1 MTYIHLGSNF
11 RPNLLPVRF
20 HPIPPGLV
28 DQTGTAEH
36 TFPHKRRVT
45 PQRTDN
51 EHPMQIRNNLEIS
64 ALEVPRF
71 RLFKDSSSRFSRLL
85 ILMLFAGA
93 IFASPAAAQVSRS
106 GEPVTIVPQALPANS
121 ISSVLDRGRQLETN
135 NRWGEALSHYEDAL
149 REHRGNET
157 LQQHHDLAKLHY
169 SVERRYHDQSFV
181 ESISTLNREQA
192 LSLYAELLQ
201 KTNTHYVSN
210 PPWRKLGVRGASA
223 IDLALTDA
231 NFLSVNKLQ
240 LSTDQLAQVR
250 KEIYQ
255 LLGQRTLQNSRDLMT
270 FSSDVARLAEVRAG
284 LNPTATV
291 LEFVTAAAEGLDDYS
306 SFLTADQ
313 LRETYS
319 QIEGNFVGLG
329 VELKAE
335 NGALLIVR
343 VIPGSPAERAGIL
356 SQDRIVAVDGKSTA
370 ELSTDEAASM
380 LTGVEGS
387 YVRVTVYSSGAE
399 PRVLNIRREH
409 VNVPSLE
416 DPKIVDSDF
425 GIAYARI
432 PAFQKTTS
440 RDLET
445 ALWDL
450 HRQGMRSLILDLR
463 GNPGGLLTAS
473 VELAD
478 KFLTEGNIV
487 STRGRSPQ
495 EDFNYT
501 AHYGGTWRVPL
512 VVLIDGDSASASEI
526 FAGAIKDNNRG
537 TIVGS
542 TSFGKGSVQG
552 IFPLGFAGAGI
563 RLTTAKFYSPK
574 GTAISYNGV
583 EPHDKVQ
590 VVAKQAVDR
599 IDLASQEKTD
609 IVLQAGIQAARS
621 RLAAPVAKPST
632 VR

>member
-1 MTYIHLGSNF
+1 
-11 RPNLLPVRF
+11 
-20 HPIPPGLV
+20 
-28 DQTGTAEH
+28 
-36 TFPHKRRVT
+36 
-45 PQRTDN
+45 
-51 EHPMQIRNNLEIS
+51 MQIRVHLERTLQ
-64 ALEVPRF
+64 ALCTPYKCRMAAPSRRSFSLLLVPV
-71 RLFKDSSSRFSRLL
+71 LL
-85 ILMLFAGA
+85 SL
-93 IFASPAAAQVSRS
+93 IFGSVATAQVSRT
-106 GEPVTIVPQALPANS
+106 EPVTSAQQALSNGS
-121 ISSVLDRGRQLETN
+121 LNTVLDKGRQLEAT
-135 NRWGEALSHYEDAL
+135 NRWGEALSHYEEAL
-149 REHRGNET
+149 RDYRGNET
-157 LQQHHDLAKLHY
+157 LEQRHDLAKLHY
-169 SVERRYHDQSFV
+169 SVERRYHDQSFLQ
-181 ESISTLNREQA
+181 SITALDRNQA
-192 LSLYAELLQ
+192 LSLYTELLQ
-201 KTNTHYVSN
+201 KTNTHYVAE

-223 IDLALTDA
+223 MDLALTDKNFIAA
-231 NFLSVNKLQ
+231 NRLQ
-240 LSTDQLAQVR
+240 LSSDQLAQVR

-255 LLGQRTLQNSRDLMT
+255 LLSQRTLQSSRDLIT
-270 FSSDVARLAEVRAG
+270 FAGDVGRLVEVRAG
-284 LNPTATV
+284 LPATATI

-313 LRETYS
+313 LREVYS

-335 NGALLIVR
+335 NGALLIVH

-356 SQDRIVAVDGKSTA
+356 AQDRIVAVDGKSTA

-380 LTGVEGS
+380 LTGAEGT
-387 YVRVTVYSSGAE
+387 YVRVTVYSPSTE

-409 VNVPSLE
+409 VDVPSLE

-425 GIAYARI
+425 GIAYLKI
-432 PAFQKTTS
+432 PAFQKTTA

-450 HRQGMRSLILDLR
+450 HRQGMRSLVLDLR

-473 VELAD
+473 VEVAD

-495 EDFNYT
+495 EDFNYQ

-563 RLTTAKFYSPK
+563 RLTTAKFYSPS
-574 GTAISYNGV
+574 GTPISHRGV
-583 EPHDKVQ
+583 EPHEMVQ
-590 VVAKQAVDR
+590 VVAKPVNGKVDVES
-599 IDLASQEKTD
+599 DL
-609 IVLQAGIQAARS
+609 VLQAGIQAARS
-621 RLAAPVAKPST
+621 RMAS
-632 VR
+632 R

>member
-1 MTYIHLGSNF
+1 
-11 RPNLLPVRF
+11 
-20 HPIPPGLV
+20 
-28 DQTGTAEH
+28 
-36 TFPHKRRVT
+36 
-45 PQRTDN
+45 
-51 EHPMQIRNNLEIS
+51 MQIRPQFEAAFI
-64 ALEVPRF
+64 ECR
-71 RLFKDSSSRFSRLL
+71 RWSRFQAAFLVAL
-85 ILMLFAGA
+85 FFAGSLFSSA
-93 IFASPAAAQVSRS
+93 TFAQAPRG
-106 GEPVTIVPQALPANS
+106 GEPVTIVPQALPAKS
-121 ISSVLDRGRQLETN
+121 ISAVLDRGRQLEIN
-135 NRWGEALSHYEDAL
+135 RRWGEALTHYEEAL

-169 SVERRYHDQSFV
+169 SVERRYHDQSFLD
-181 ESISTLNREQA
+181 SISALNREQA
-192 LSLYAELLQ
+192 LSLFAELLQ
-201 KTNTHYVSN
+201 KTNTHYVST
-210 PPWRKLGVRGASA
+210 PPWRKLCVRGAAA
-223 IDLALTDA
+223 IDLALTDPGFIA
-231 NFLSVNKLQ
+231 ANKLQ
-240 LSTDQLAQVR
+240 LSSDQLAQLR

-255 LLGQRTLQNSRDLMT
+255 LLGQRTLQSSRDLVN
-270 FSSDVARLAEVRAG
+270 FASDVARLTEVRAG
-284 LNPTATV
+284 LKPTAAV

-343 VIPGSPAERAGIL
+343 VIPGSPAESAGIQNHD
-356 SQDRIVAVDGKSTA
+356 SIVAVDGKSTA

-380 LTGVEGS
+380 LTGLEGT
-387 YVRVTVYSSGAE
+387 YVRVTVYSPNAE

-416 DPKIVDSDF
+416 NPKIVDSDF
-425 GIAYARI
+425 GIAYVRI

-552 IFPLGFAGAGI
+552 IFPLGYAGAGV
-563 RLTTAKFYSPK
+563 RLTTAKFYSPS
-574 GTAISYNGV
+574 GTPISYRGV
-583 EPHDKVQ
+583 EPHEKVQ
-590 VVAKQAVDR
+590 VVAKPVLEK
-599 IDLASQEKTD
+599 IDLASQEKSD
-609 IVLQAGIQAARS
+609 LVLQAGIQAARS
-621 RLAAPVAKPST
+621 RLAAPVGRPSN